1 MTDSHST
8 AFTPGQRID
17 LEGALNLRDIGGW
30 PTLDGGTVRRGF
42 AYRCDR
48 LSQLT
53 EADHA
58 TLSGLGVVTVIDFR
72 YEREVTEDPSRLWPL
87 VTNHVEIPMAG
98 KLAQEKTFLER
109 AFAGEMDGIN
119 DDWVFDSYV
128 DILTDHPLDYASAI
142 RHVAESGPSLFHC
155 TAGKDRTGL
164 MTMLLLSVA
173 GVDRELILDDF
184 DLSNR
189 YRTEPRMAAL
199 APMFAE
205 NGLDIEAFR
214 PALGAP
220 RPALAKTFAW
230 LDEHHGG
237 PLGYLTGAAAMTKSE
252 LDELRSTMR

>member
-1 MTDSHST
+1 M
-8 AFTPGQRID
+8 
-17 LEGALNLRDIGGW
+17 
-30 PTLDGGTVRRGF
+30 RRGF

-53 EADHA
+53 ERDHA
-58 TLSGLGVVTVIDFR
+58 TLSQLGVVTVIDFR
-72 YEREVTEDPSRLWPL
+72 YEREVTEDPSRLWPS
-87 VTNHVEIPMAG
+87 VANHVEIPMAG

-119 DDWVFDSYV
+119 DDWVFESYV
-128 DILTDHPLDYASAI
+128 DILTDHPIDYATAI
-142 RHVAESGPSLFHC
+142 RHVAASAPSLFHC

-189 YRTEPRMAAL
+189 YRAEPRMAAL

-205 NGLDIEAFR
+205 RDSTSRSSDRRSERHDRVGQDAHLARRRTRRTTRLLDRRRRHADERDRRTAHETARLGVRPLIEQ
-214 PALGAP
+214 
-220 RPALAKTFAW
+220 
-230 LDEHHGG
+230 
-237 PLGYLTGAAAMTKSE
+237 
-252 LDELRSTMR
+252 